1 MQPNQSHTAPSR
13 KDKQKFYY
21 FSNLFSTILGG
32 ECKNIVSQDGKHR
45 MCCARRHNPY
55 NITKEK
61 ILVFSIVPFLN
72 LNDVSTKIF
81 IYLCETESVNK
92 LNLK

>member
-1 MQPNQSHTAPSR
+1 MQHSHSRTALYR

-32 ECKNIVSQDGKHR
+32 ECKNIASQDGKHR

-61 ILVFSIVPFLN
+61 ILVFYIVPFLN